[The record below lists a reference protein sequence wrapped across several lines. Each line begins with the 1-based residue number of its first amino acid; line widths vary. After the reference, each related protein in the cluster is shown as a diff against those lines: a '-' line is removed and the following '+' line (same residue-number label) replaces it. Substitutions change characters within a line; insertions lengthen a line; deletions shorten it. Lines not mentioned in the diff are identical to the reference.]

1 MSSTIT
7 IQRPIADSA
16 LGAQDD
22 PNIQVGKTTPL
33 TNRAHESWWV
43 SLRMMTFVA
52 WAALPLLAIVGH
64 VFELV
69 PMRTSAA
76 IVIPLTVMLGAL
88 MIVAPHRNDAIVRA
102 GFIAGMVACVPY
114 DVFRLSAVHLA
125 HLMGDFIPGLGVW
138 ILGHSGSDAAGL
150 GYAWRYFGDAA
161 GAGVGFYIV
170 AFTVGL
176 HRWSRSGRIVL
187 AAVVYA
193 VFPVWSGLVAVVALA
208 PHGQEQMFRLT
219 PATLLVTL
227 IGHIIFG
234 LVLGVAFARARH
246 LGALLPWPVLS
257 PRALG
262 AAAAWAVL
270 RSENVL
276 DLAPQHGV
284 ENLLRP
290 AAQAA

>member
-1 MSSTIT
+1 
-7 IQRPIADSA
+7 
-16 LGAQDD
+16 
-22 PNIQVGKTTPL
+22 
-33 TNRAHESWWV
+33 
-43 SLRMMTFVA
+43 MMMFVV
-52 WAALPLLAIVGH
+52 WSALPLLAIVGH
-64 VFELV
+64 VFGLV

-88 MIVAPHRNDAIVRA
+88 MIVAPHRNDAIVRG
-102 GFIAGMVACVPY
+102 GFIAAIVACVPY
-114 DVFRLSAVHLA
+114 DVFRLSAVHLS

-138 ILGHSGSDAAGL
+138 ILGHSGSDAAAL

-161 GAGVGFYIV
+161 GAGVGFYVV

-176 HRWSRSGRIVL
+176 HRWSRTGRIVL

-193 VFPVWSGLVAVVALA
+193 VFPVWSGLVGVVALA

-246 LGALLPWPVLS
+246 LGALLPWPALS
-257 PRALG
+257 PCGLL
-262 AAAAWAVL
+262 AAAAGAVL
-270 RSENVL
+270 RRENAL
-276 DLAPQHGV
+276 DLAPHHGV
-284 ENLLRP
+284 ENFSRP
-290 AAQAA
+290 AAQTA